1 MDCGVPNWQEK
12 EFVDYYQRQREGLTE
27 DEVERLKK
35 ETVCDLNNLYKQIDK
50 MGIALCDIYKE
61 IFELKTKI
69 SDLETKYCLQSI
81 KFNPFN

>member
-1 MDCGVPNWQEK
+1 MDCGVPDWQEK
-12 EFVDYYQRQREGLTE
+12 EFVDYYQRQREGLME

-35 ETVCDLNNLYKQIDK
+35 GTVCDLNNLYKQIDK
-50 MGIALCDIYKE
+50 MGIALCNIYKE

-69 SDLETKYCLQSI
+69 SDLETKFSLQSI

>member
-12 EFVDYYQRQREGLTE
+12 EFVDYYQRQREDLME
-27 DEVERLKK
+27 DEVERLKNG
-35 ETVCDLNNLYKQIDK
+35 TICDLNNLYKQIDK

-69 SDLETKYCLQSI
+69 SDLETKYSLQSI